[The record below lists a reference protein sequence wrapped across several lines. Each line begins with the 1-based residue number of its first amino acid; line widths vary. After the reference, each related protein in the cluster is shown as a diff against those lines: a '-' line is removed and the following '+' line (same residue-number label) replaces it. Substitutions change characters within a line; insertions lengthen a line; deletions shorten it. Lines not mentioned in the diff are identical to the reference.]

1 MIGAEALIK
10 ALEREKTKYI
20 FAYPG
25 AANCPILDRLSS
37 SGIKTVLSRSEQ
49 AAAHM
54 ASGYAK
60 VSGTA
65 GVCTATSGPG
75 ATNIITGIA
84 TAYMDSVPMVII
96 TGQVETELVGTDAFQ
111 EADITGATTPF
122 TKHNYLV
129 KDANDIERIVA
140 EAFYIAATG
149 RPGPVLID
157 IPLDVQKAPVTKS
170 FDGEINIRGYKFP
183 SAPNELQTKRV
194 AQSIKRAKRPL
205 IIVGGGAAIS
215 GADKEI
221 RLFMDKTG
229 IPAVSTMN
237 GLGVIAGGGRL
248 YYKMAG
254 IHGNAA
260 ANTAVKEA
268 DLIIALGARLG
279 NRSFTNLY
287 MPEKKQRLV
296 HVDID
301 PAEIG
306 KCIRPYL
313 PVVGD
318 IRIFIQHLSAY
329 LDDYRADKAWT
340 DYLDALPLS
349 HELKEKKGFV
359 NPQKFIR
366 MLSEKCK
373 GAYVSTE
380 VGQNQIWT
388 VNNFA
393 ADHPHQIIMSAGLG
407 TMGYGLSAAIG
418 ARAAL
423 EAQNAQNPTVITI
436 AGDGSF
442 QMNFAEMATMLQ
454 STLPVKIIVLNN
466 NSLGMV
472 REVQKNEYGENYI
485 CTSLD
490 GSPDYCALAGAYGI
504 KASRISSDSAAESA
518 IDKMLSDNLPYLLE
532 VMVDPDEETI

>member
-1 MIGAEALIK
+1 MNGAEALIN
-10 ALEREKTKYI
+10 ALNRENTKYI

-25 AANCPILDRLSS
+25 AANCPILDKLSS
-37 SGIKTVLSRSEQ
+37 SGIKTVLARSEQ

-54 ASGYAK
+54 ASGYARA
-60 VSGTA
+60 SGLC

-96 TGQVETELVGTDAFQ
+96 TGQVETELIGTDAFQ

-129 KDANDIERIVA
+129 KDANDIERIVS
-140 EAFYIAATG
+140 ESFYIASTG

-157 IPLDVQKAPVTKS
+157 IPLDVQKAEVTERFS
-170 FDGEINIRGYKFP
+170 SSINIRGYKF
-183 SAPNELQTKRV
+183 SAEPNELQTKRV
-194 AQSIKRAKRPL
+194 AQSIRKSKRPL
-205 IIVGGGAAIS
+205 FVIGGGAAS
-215 GADKEI
+215 SHAEEEI
-221 RLFMDKTG
+221 RSLKNKTC

-237 GLGVIAGGGRL
+237 GLGVIPSNDKL
-248 YYKMAG
+248 YCKMAG
-254 IHGNAA
+254 IHGTKA

-268 DLIIALGARLG
+268 DLLIALGARLG

-287 MPEKKQRLV
+287 MPEKKQKLV

-318 IRIFIQHLSAY
+318 IKEFIC
-329 LDDYRADKAWT
+329 R
-340 DYLDALPLS
+340 LS
-349 HELKEKKGFV
+349 HYLGDYKTDSAWCERIENLPTETESENYDGYV
-359 NPQKFIR
+359 NPHLFIKE
-366 MLSEKCK
+366 LSKQCPD
-373 GAYVSTE
+373 AYVTTE

-388 VNNFA
+388 VNNLNISS
-393 ADHPHQIIMSAGLG
+393 PHKIIMSAGLG

-418 ARAAL
+418 ARAASGK
-423 EAQNAQNPTVITI
+423 TVISV

-454 STLPVKIIVLNN
+454 SGLPVKMVVFKNN
-466 NSLGMV
+466 ALGMV
-472 REVQKNEYGENYI
+472 REVQKTEYNENYI

-490 GSPDYCALAGAYGI
+490 ASPDYCILASAYGI
-504 KASRISSDSAAESA
+504 KSSRITDNENIRYA
-518 IDKMLSDNLPYLLE
+518 ISQMLSDDKPYLLE
-532 VMVDPDEETI
+532 VNVNPNEKTI